1 MQQHQ
6 DAGRPVDDDPTAA
19 GKRRYALYYTP
30 SADHPLT
37 VAAAHW
43 LGRDAFGRSG
53 MAEDARPDADRQLTA
68 EPRRY
73 GFHATLKAPF
83 RLRPGTSRPELED
96 ALRRFAESRPPCPIG
111 PLRVA
116 TLGSFVAL
124 VPRAASPML
133 QGFAAQVVSEF
144 DAFRAPLTEPERHRR
159 RQSGL
164 DATETGY
171 LEQWGYPYVFDR
183 FRFHLTLTGPVPE
196 SARDGVARRL
206 EALFASL
213 LDEDFPLDALTLFE
227 QDHPAGE
234 FVAIARFGLGVPG
247 QDRARA

>member
-1 MQQHQ
+1 M
-6 DAGRPVDDDPTAA
+6 PEPSTP
-19 GKRRYALYYTP
+19 RYAIYYTP
-30 SADHPLT
+30 AREHPLT
-37 VAAAHW
+37 VAAAWW

-53 MAEDARPDADRQLTA
+53 MAEDAQPEADRLLIA

-83 RLRPGTSRPELED
+83 RPRPGTSRPELAE
-96 ALRRFAESRPPCPIG
+96 ALRRFAESQPPCPIG

-116 TLGSFVAL
+116 VLGSFVAL
-124 VPRAASPML
+124 VPRAASPVL
-133 QGFAAQVVSEF
+133 QDFAAQVVSDF
-144 DAFRAPLTEPERHRR
+144 DAFRAPLTEAEWHRR

-196 SARDGVARRL
+196 AARDGVARRL
-206 EALFASL
+206 EALFAPL
-213 LDEDFPLDALTLFE
+213 LDEDFLLDALTLFE

-234 FVAIARFGLGVPG
+234 FTATARFALSVPL
-247 QDRARA
+247 QEAAQA